1 MPIDPRAARCFRLA
15 SGAGIATLVAYGAA
29 LQLGYLLVVLVV
41 TLLSAPMPPPGAKG
55 AIVLAI
61 ATAVTALYGML
72 LGPVLTYVPVAGVM
86 LSLCGVA
93 LATVISHRPGMAIIG
108 TLMIMSSTI
117 VAVFAAQSSAAA
129 AMLVRTLIGSMVGA
143 VIIAHIAHALFPEP
157 AKPAPPVPP
166 AAAASVPVGWIAFRS
181 AVIMLP
187 PLVAALT
194 NPAAYIMLLMKG
206 ASLAQ
211 QADSDTTKQQGL
223 NMAGSTV
230 AGGAAA
236 MMLWWLLSLWPNLLL
251 LVLGMMLATLAMAR
265 PMFGAIESRF
275 RPDWWQFTMTTMV
288 ILIGPAVADT
298 ASAENIQR
306 QMLIRI
312 ATFIGLAL
320 YAAAAVHLLDRL
332 RNRKEVLS

>member
-1 MPIDPRAARCFRLA
+1 MPIDPQAARCFRLV
-15 SGAGIATLVAYGAA
+15 SGAGIATMAAYGAA
-29 LQLGYLLVVLVV
+29 LQLGYLLIVLVV
-41 TLLSAPMPPPGAKG
+41 TLLSVPVPPPGAKG

-86 LSLCGVA
+86 LSLGGVA
-93 LATVISHRPGMAIIG
+93 LATVVSRRPGTAIIG
-108 TLMIMSSTI
+108 TLMILSSTI

-129 AMLVRTLIGSMVGA
+129 AMLVRTLIGSMIGA

-157 AKPAPPVPP
+157 AKQAPPAPP
-166 AAAASVPVGWIAFRS
+166 AAAAPVQVAWIAVRS
-181 AVIMLP
+181 ALIMLP
-187 PLVAALT
+187 PLLAALT

-211 QADSDTTKQQGL
+211 QADSDTTRAQGL
-223 NMAGSTV
+223 NMAASTA
-230 AGGAAA
+230 AGGVAA
-236 MMLWWLLSLWPNLLL
+236 MLFWWLLSLWPNLVLL
-251 LVLGMMLATLAMAR
+251 TLGMMLAALVMAR
-265 PMFGAIESRF
+265 PMFGAIGSRF
-275 RPDWWQFTMTTMV
+275 RPDWWQFAMTTMI

-332 RNRKEVLS
+332 RNRKEVMP